1 MPTALDRTSP
11 IRRHQKVVATVDLPG
26 VPEGTLGKVR
36 VANGFAWYRY
46 WVDFENGVELGHV
59 DHGNLVRAGD
69 WVRFQVERA
78 EASLHVTDEVD
89 DLHQRL
95 VAVGIEM
102 LEPPGDRDYG
112 LRDFSCR
119 DSDGNRL
126 TFSTPLEG

>member
-1 MPTALDRTSP
+1 MATALDRTSP

-78 EASLHVTDEVD
+78 EASLQVSEEVD
-89 DLHQRL
+89 DPDGDNDDNGDEAAENRFGVPEYILERSR
-95 VAVGIEM
+95 VARAHLG
-102 LEPPGDRDYG
+102 
-112 LRDFSCR
+112 
-119 DSDGNRL
+119 
-126 TFSTPLEG
+126 T

>member
-1 MPTALDRTSP
+1 MATVLDHTSP

-59 DHGNLVRAGD
+59 DHGNLVKAGD

-78 EASLHVTDEVD
+78 DASLQASEEVD
-89 DLHQRL
+89 H
-95 VAVGIEM
+95 
-102 LEPPGDRDYG
+102 
-112 LRDFSCR
+112 
-119 DSDGNRL
+119 SDGDDGDDGGETAENR
-126 TFSTPLEG
+126 FGVPEYILERSREARARLGT

>member
-1 MPTALDRTSP
+1 MATALDRTSP

-69 WVRFQVERA
+69 WVRFQVERT
-78 EASLHVTDEVD
+78 EASLQVSEEVD
-89 DLHQRL
+89 QPDGDDDDNGGETAENRFGVPEYILERSREARARL
-95 VAVGIEM
+95 G
-102 LEPPGDRDYG
+102 
-112 LRDFSCR
+112 
-119 DSDGNRL
+119 
-126 TFSTPLEG
+126 T

>member
-1 MPTALDRTSP
+1 MATALDRTSP

-59 DHGNLVRAGD
+59 DHGNLVKAGD

-78 EASLHVTDEVD
+78 DASLQASEEVD
-89 DLHQRL
+89 H
-95 VAVGIEM
+95 
-102 LEPPGDRDYG
+102 
-112 LRDFSCR
+112 
-119 DSDGNRL
+119 SDGDDGDDGGETAENR
-126 TFSTPLEG
+126 FGVPEYILERSREARARLGT

>member
-1 MPTALDRTSP
+1 MATVLDHTSP

-89 DLHQRL
+89 DPDDDDGDNGGETAKNRFGVPEYILERSRVARARL
-95 VAVGIEM
+95 G
-102 LEPPGDRDYG
+102 
-112 LRDFSCR
+112 
-119 DSDGNRL
+119 
-126 TFSTPLEG
+126 T